1 MVEFRDLES
10 MHKYMEIDLKYFH
23 EINNANIFD
32 SMVILRNSLYEED
45 KKEIAKLVQWE
56 IDFLNF
62 GIKGGRLIPKYSNY
76 DDKGNLINIPEMNK
90 FTVDTYGYIKK
101 RLDET
106 KNPILIARYAHIL
119 WDSPEKHGN
128 YAEIAVD
135 AYLVLTRR
143 YEKEVKENQ
152 DAKFWSDL
160 IISIESACNLGFN
173 SKKKIEEIKLEFKR
187 IIFDH
192 KDCGNM
198 SKRIILKIIRIM
210 LNEKGFSK
218 EDFRGINRICLE
230 LSLTLE
236 EDPHSAIAFLE
247 LGERIDH
254 KLKENTAKWRDEI
267 GKKYEDLTKRTL
279 NSPLVSSDYCLKS
292 MDNYNKSGNIEKEK
306 EMKNIYSGLKKD
318 IRIKGTKIE
327 FDLSESIK
335 KYEKYAE
342 ELISK
347 EPEQILGYL
356 IMSNDLLPPKE
367 AVREFVES
375 YSKQSLLSLFPKK
388 IIDEG
393 KNPIKHYNPDEQK
406 YYELKAYGHILYMH
420 TTILLK
426 EIITKAFLSNKLN
439 GKILLEL
446 LSSKSIYGKN
456 FPTNVYLEEELSYN
470 WISLIAPSIH
480 EYFNKLNTYLL
491 NPSYYPN
498 LIPNIDSLV
507 LKFEGVF
514 REICEFNNIDT
525 INIRHQNEGHNII
538 TKKDLNT
545 LLYEKNIEKIIDE
558 EDLIFFRYIFAEDYG
573 LNLRNKIAHSE
584 FIAQQYTIE
593 VMNFILLAI
602 LRLGKHNVVIKTEEL

>member
-1 MVEFRDLES
+1 MTEFRDIESLYDYLE
-10 MHKYMEIDLKYFH
+10 KEIKYFH
-23 EINNANIFD
+23 ELNNLNIFN
-32 SMVILRNSLYEED
+32 SMVALRNKFYEED
-45 KKEIAKLVQWE
+45 KKEKAELVQCE

-62 GIKGGRLIPKYSNY
+62 GIKEGKLIPKFSQY
-76 DDKGNLINIPEMNK
+76 DAKGNLINIPEMDR
-90 FTVDTYGYIKK
+90 FTVETYKYLKK
-101 RLDET
+101 RLEET
-106 KNPILIARYAHIL
+106 KNPILISRYAHIL

-128 YAEIAVD
+128 YAEIAVN
-135 AYLVLTRR
+135 AYLILIRK
-143 YEKEVKENQ
+143 YEKEIKENQ
-152 DAKFWSDL
+152 DTKIWSDL
-160 IISIESACNLGFN
+160 IRSIQCACNLGFK
-173 SKKKIEEIKLEFKR
+173 SRKKIEEIKSEVKSLIFENKDYGNISKHLILE
-187 IIFDH
+187 
-192 KDCGNM
+192 
-198 SKRIILKIIRIM
+198 SIRMM

-218 EDFRGINRICLE
+218 EDFRDINRICFE
-230 LSLTLE
+230 LSTTLE
-236 EDPHSAIAFLE
+236 EDPHGAIAFLE

-254 KLKENTAKWRDEI
+254 KLKEKTANWRGEL

-279 NSPLVSSDYCLKS
+279 KNPLVSSDYCLKS
-292 MDNYNKSGNIEKEK
+292 IDNYIKSGNTEKVK
-306 EMKNIYSGLKKD
+306 EMKSIYSGLKKD
-318 IRIKGTKIE
+318 IRIKGERIE

-335 KYEKYAE
+335 CYQKFTE
-342 ELISK
+342 ELISY
-347 EPEQILGYL
+347 ESEQILGYL
-356 IMSNDLLPPKE
+356 ITSNDLLPPKE

-375 YSKQSLLSLFPKK
+375 YSKQSFLSLFPKT

-406 YYELKAYGHILYMH
+406 YYELKAYEHILYMH
-420 TTILLK
+420 TAILLK

-456 FPTNVYLEEELSYN
+456 FPTNVYLEEELIYN

-538 TKKDLNT
+538 AKKDLNT
-545 LLYEKNIEKIIDE
+545 LLFEKNIEKIIDE

-584 FIAQQYTIE
+584 FIAQQYTVD
-593 VMNFILLAI
+593 VMNLILLAI
-602 LRLGKHNVVIKTEEL
+602 LRLGKHNVVIKTE